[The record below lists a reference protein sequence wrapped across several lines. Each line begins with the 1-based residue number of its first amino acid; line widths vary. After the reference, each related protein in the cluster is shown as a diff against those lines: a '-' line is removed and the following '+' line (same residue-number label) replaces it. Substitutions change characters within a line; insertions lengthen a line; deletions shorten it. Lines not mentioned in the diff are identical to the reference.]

1 MAKLTD
7 HRALIAALDGP
18 PKVASA
24 LGIESINVRQ
34 WRSRNRIPP
43 EHWAKLIEIAD
54 RPDVDAAWFL
64 ATMPERKPVDV
75 AA

>member
-1 MAKLTD
+1 MPYLTD
-7 HRALIAALDGP
+7 HRALIHELGGP
-18 PKVASA
+18 PKVATG

-34 WRSRNRIPP
+34 WRMRNRIPP
-43 EHWAKLIEIAD
+43 EHWARLIEMAD

-64 ATMPERKPVDV
+64 ATMPDRKPVEQ